1 MLCEAAGFDRI
12 IVETVGV
19 GQSEVAVHHLT
30 DCFLLLMLAG
40 AGDQLQGI
48 KRGIMEMCDILA
60 ITKADTNQIQL
71 AQRAKSEYEQAL
83 HLFPE
88 RSDGWHPPVLTISS
102 LEKNGTDN
110 LIQSLHEFLEWS
122 ISRNF
127 ETKRIEQ
134 KKQLFKQE
142 WIFRMQQY
150 HWGKPGFKEQW
161 ENSEKLLSN
170 NEISI
175 SQAMKNLFDH

>member
-1 MLCEAAGFDRI
+1 MI
-12 IVETVGV
+12 I
-19 GQSEVAVHHLT
+19 L
-30 DCFLLLMLAG
+30 
-40 AGDQLQGI
+40 
-48 KRGIMEMCDILA
+48 
-60 ITKADTNQIQL
+60 
-71 AQRAKSEYEQAL
+71 
-83 HLFPE
+83 
-88 RSDGWHPPVLTISS
+88 
-102 LEKNGTDN
+102 
-110 LIQSLHEFLEWS
+110 FLEWS
-122 ISRNF
+122 IPRNF